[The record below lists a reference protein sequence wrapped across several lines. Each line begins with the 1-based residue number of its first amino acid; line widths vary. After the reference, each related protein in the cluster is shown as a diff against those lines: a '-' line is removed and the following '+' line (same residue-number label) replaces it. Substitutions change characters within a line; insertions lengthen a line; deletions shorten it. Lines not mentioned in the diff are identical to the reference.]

1 MRIMWGEWLKSDL
14 CICSLAARQK
24 CRAWSL
30 FSSFF
35 LWPILRKTAAQMTL
49 CEKIAL
55 VPGDDPY
62 PWSMVL
68 GPWIEN

>member
-1 MRIMWGEWLKSDL
+1 MRIMWGGCLRSDL

-24 CRAWSL
+24 CRASSL
-30 FSSFF
+30 YF
-35 LWPILRKTAAQMTL
+35 LLFGPILRKTAAQMTL
-49 CEKIAL
+49 CEIAL